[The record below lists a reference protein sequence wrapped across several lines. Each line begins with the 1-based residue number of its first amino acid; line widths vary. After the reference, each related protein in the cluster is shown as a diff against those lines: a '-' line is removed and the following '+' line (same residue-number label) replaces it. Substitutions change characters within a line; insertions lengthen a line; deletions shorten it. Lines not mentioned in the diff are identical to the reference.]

1 MPKIVVVD
9 YGVGNLRSIQKALEQ
24 VQADAVTSKN
34 ADFIAK
40 ADALVLPGVGA
51 FRDAIANIAPIKS
64 IIYEQIRQQKPLLG
78 ICLGLQLLF
87 TQSTEGG
94 LFSGLDIFHGHVIRF
109 PQSNKVPHM
118 GWNTV
123 KLVDAT
129 NALVDGLPDEQYMYF
144 ANSYYADV
152 DETNHVVAVTE
163 YGVDFPSIVAKQSV
177 FATQFHPEKS
187 GKAGLTILQN
197 FVNYVRR

>member
-94 LFSGLDIFHGHVIRF
+94 LFSGLDIFHGQVIRF
-109 PQSNKVPHM
+109 PESNKVPHM